1 MFKDLTASM
10 ARAILVLQV
19 APAILIGC
27 VSWTPDIYNSI
38 DPPSFNCIDE
48 EYHENSIE
56 NIPD

>member
-1 MFKDLTASM
+1 MFKGLTASL

-48 EYHENSIE
+48 EYHEN
-56 NIPD
+56 